1 MIRHAIFPKLI
12 FVSLLF
18 ASAAF
23 AQQPSNGP
31 SVSVVGSPEVVV
43 KSGGTATAKLTFRVN
58 PGFHVN
64 SNKPNSELLIPTT
77 LKLSPP
83 SEVMIANI
91 TYPAGEQITFP
102 FSPDEKLSV
111 YSGDF
116 HVTALV
122 RTAKGTPTGRFR
134 VHGEIKFQACNDRQC
149 FPPKSTPIEFDVAVQ
164 KSAAAGKH
172 RRNPAQSPHIKG

>member
-1 MIRHAIFPKLI
+1 MIRHAMFLRTIFA
-12 FVSLLF
+12 SLLLIT
-18 ASAAF
+18 AAF
-23 AQQPSNGP
+23 AQQGSNGP
-31 SVSVVGSPEVVV
+31 SVSVVGSSEVAV
-43 KSGGTATAKLTFRVN
+43 KSGSSATVKLIFRVN
-58 PGFHVN
+58 PGFHIN
-64 SNKPNSELLIPTT
+64 SNKPNSELLIPTS

-83 SEVMIANI
+83 SEVMIANV

-116 HVTALV
+116 PVTALV

-149 FPPKSTPIEFDVAVQ
+149 FPPKSTPIEFDVTVQ
-164 KSAAAGKH
+164 KAASGTKH